1 MARTPNG
8 NQVIKHRMT
17 HDQSFSSING
27 LPANKRIHKNALV
40 PSYYGGCL
48 SRLIHYIISVRL
60 RHPTVKILG
69 GKSDFKAAYRRVNL
83 HGDTAAK
90 CSIIHREFG
99 LPCPRLTF
107 GGSPCPNEF
116 GVVSELCTDLA
127 NDLLHCPD
135 WQPEK
140 VHSPH
145 SNLILDPLLL
155 EDSVPFR
162 QAKELD
168 VDIPVDDWGCINDF
182 IDDGIAIVPDIG
194 NNRNRELQAML
205 LAIHTICRP

>member
-1 MARTPNG
+1 M
-8 NQVIKHRMT
+8 
-17 HDQSFSSING
+17 DYQSTREYTKMHW
-27 LPANKRIHKNALV
+27 L
-40 PSYYGGCL
+40 YYGGCL
-48 SRLIHYIISVRL
+48 SRLIHYIISMRL
-60 RHPTVKILG
+60 RHPTIRILG
-69 GKSDFKAAYRRVNL
+69 GKSDFKAVYRRVN
-83 HGDTAAK
+83 
-90 CSIIHREFG
+90 S
-99 LPCPRLTF
+99 F
-107 GGSPCPNEF
+107 GGSLCPNEF
-116 GVVSELCTDLA
+116 CVASELCTDLA

-168 VDIPVDDWGCINDF
+168 IDIPVDDWGRIDDF

-194 NNRNRELQAML
+194 NNRNRAIQAML